1 MKTITKEFAQKII
14 RNQGILETATYR
26 YVYEEGSFRLIRKEY
41 LDTTANVERAPGTRQ
56 ATATD
61 GAAEARLYSR

>member
-26 YVYEEGSFRLIRKEY
+26 YIYDTENGSFKRIRKEH
-41 LDTTANVERAPGTRQ
+41 LDTTAVYTEWETV
-56 ATATD
+56 TVK
-61 GAAEARLYSR
+61 